1 MLGITSDI
9 VESDKREFI
18 IQFIINSS
26 TTGVRE
32 NITIQIIQIFSY
44 DIINLH
50 YLQQVIILI

>member
-9 VESDKREFI
+9 VESDKLEFI